1 MMQYFLNDGQ
11 VVFINFVY
19 VCDFPLF
26 FMCVIAAC
34 VLSYLINTRF
44 AGHLSLDAIFIMVIP
59 CHKDNFFR
67 LLTSV
72 SMDLISFSHCLLYP
86 T

>member
-34 VLSYLINTRF
+34 VLSYLKTTRF
-44 AGHLSLDAIFIMVIP
+44 AVPFILGCP
-59 CHKDNFFR
+59 FYNGD
-67 LLTSV
+67 
-72 SMDLISFSHCLLYP
+72 SMS
-86 T
+86 